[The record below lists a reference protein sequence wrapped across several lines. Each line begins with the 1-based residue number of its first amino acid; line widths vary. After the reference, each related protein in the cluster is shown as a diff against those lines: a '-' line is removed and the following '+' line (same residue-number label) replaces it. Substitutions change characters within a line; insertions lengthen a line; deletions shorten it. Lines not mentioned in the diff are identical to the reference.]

1 MALGGKLNMGNLPA
15 TVSTVPM
22 AIGNLAWATTH
33 VGDTCKQNEKWS
45 LQPSKCS
52 FWIFCGNSA
61 IAGTVW
67 QSDISELGAQGNKNE
82 FSQKNKTKKKRD
94 TLTGC
99 IQAKCFQIN
108 KAQIICRHRAFKGNP
123 AYGTNFDGLSVKSL
137 LCSCRAG
144 GWRVKALH
152 LCCYPFLDNCVGGG
166 GRLKA
171 YIYPLWCNCSVYSL
185 IA

>member
-1 MALGGKLNMGNLPA
+1 MCGKLNMGNLPA

-52 FWIFCGNSA
+52 FWTCYGNYDM
-61 IAGTVW
+61 AGTVW
-67 QSDISELGAQGNKNE
+67 LSDTSELGAPGNKNE
-82 FSQKNKTKKKRD
+82 FCQNKQNTHRKLD
-94 TLTGC
+94 FVLTGC
-99 IQAKCFQIN
+99 IQAKCCQIN
-108 KAQIICRHRAFKGNP
+108 QAHPICRHGAFKGNP

-137 LCSCRAG
+137 LCSYRAG

-166 GRLKA
+166 SQLKA
-171 YIYPLWCNCSVYSL
+171 YIYPLWCNCIVYSL

>member
-1 MALGGKLNMGNLPA
+1 MLVTPVSRMRNEVCSHQSVHSVFFVVILPSQVQCGRV
-15 TVSTVPM
+15 TFPNWEHRGIKM
-22 AIGNLAWATTH
+22 NLA
-33 VGDTCKQNEKWS
+33 K
-45 LQPSKCS
+45 
-52 FWIFCGNSA
+52 
-61 IAGTVW
+61 
-67 QSDISELGAQGNKNE
+67 
-82 FSQKNKTKKKRD
+82 KTKQKKRD